1 MKKFKEKCKE
11 AKEQGRKEP
20 QIPNYV
26 GECFMMICNNLSVK
40 PNFMNYSYRDEMI
53 ADGIEN
59 CVVAAHSFDPE
70 KSSNPFAYF
79 TQIAWNAFIR
89 RINKEKKQAYVK
101 HKNFEHFNVFGELS
115 EELNTSGAVQK
126 VRNEYSEE
134 LIKNFE
140 EKLVKNSKK
149 KKNAINFIEEVDNN
163 EEPTPDPN

>member
-1 MKKFKEKCKE
+1 MLF
-11 AKEQGRKEP
+11 RSL
-20 QIPNYV
+20 
-26 GECFMMICNNLSVK
+26 MMCERYATRGNVRG
-40 PNFMNYSYRDEMI
+40 YSYNDEMKGQAI
-53 ADGIEN
+53 LQLVSIGLQ
-59 CVVAAHSFDPE
+59 FDE
-70 KSSNPFAYF
+70 SKSDNPFAYF